1 MIFPDN
7 PRKVR
12 LDSVTVAFP
21 NVFEP
26 TSVQGSAPRYNATAL
41 FKPNGTTHKEVVKAM
56 QAAATEKW
64 GEKAAAIY
72 KSLKAGNRLALHD
85 GAEKPQTV
93 GYEGNMYVNA
103 AKAERPTVI
112 GRDRRP
118 LTPADGKI
126 YSGAVVN
133 MIIEIWAQDD
143 KNYGKRINAALLGV
157 QFVEDGERLAGGA
170 VASEDDFEALE
181 DSADDFSDDIG
192 DGAADPFG
200 DDDFA

>member
-1 MIFPDN
+1 MIFADN

-12 LDSVTVAFP
+12 LDGVTLAFP

-26 TSVQGSAPRYNATAL
+26 TSVQGSAARYNAVAL
-41 FKPNGTTHKEVVKAM
+41 FKPNSATHKEVVKAM

-64 GEKAAAIY
+64 GEKAVGIY
-72 KSLKAGNRLALHD
+72 KSLKAGNRMCLHD

-118 LTPADGKI
+118 LSAADGKI

-133 MIIEIWAQDD
+133 VILEIWAQDD

-181 DSADDFSDDIG
+181 DSADDFG
-192 DGAADPFG
+192 DEGGNDGADPF
-200 DDDFA
+200 DDDFS